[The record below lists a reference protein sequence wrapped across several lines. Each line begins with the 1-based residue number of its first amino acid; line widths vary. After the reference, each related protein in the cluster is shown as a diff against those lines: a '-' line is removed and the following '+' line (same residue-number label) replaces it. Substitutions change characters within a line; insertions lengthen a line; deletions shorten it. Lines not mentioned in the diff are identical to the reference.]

1 MHERKKVR
9 FTAVICSLFF
19 GALLLTACRKGP
31 EAGTVYGPSDS
42 EENLYLNLTA
52 DEAKRLEEEEK
63 VLPEAEII
71 DSGYTI
77 TEIDESDVYPPKKTD
92 DSGNAM
98 PAYLVDFAVRISN
111 EDNDRAMIWPTVK
124 VTAVDSNGNVI
135 TEQEKKIRTYVL
147 PGDVIAFGSDITVR
161 GEKPSRIR
169 FTAYSEDP
177 ETFYPAEEELN
188 IPFSDS
194 YQTGEVTVRVAEEFE
209 EDAPSAGR
217 KSSDGLPDGY
227 FYFKELPELSGT
239 ISCTSG
245 NDQEAYVTI
254 LYRDGDEILGGETSR
269 VMIPAGKTASYVFT
283 AAAPIPEDTQS
294 YEATAFSIAAY

>member
-19 GALLLTACRKGP
+19 GALLLTACGKGP

-92 DSGNAM
+92 DSGKAL

-124 VTAVDSNGNVI
+124 VSAIDSNGNVI

-177 ETFYPAEEELN
+177 EKFYPAEEELN
-188 IPFSDS
+188 IPFS
-194 YQTGEVTVRVAEEFE
+194 E
-209 EDAPSAGR
+209 
-217 KSSDGLPDGY
+217 
-227 FYFKELPELSGT
+227 ELPELSGT

-294 YEATAFSIAAY
+294 YEVTAFSIAAY